1 MEEQLTTAMCPLH
14 PELVQLPAVWT
25 AAGLEH
31 TRSHRRLIA
40 GGLGG
45 FGVELA
51 AMRGL
56 RVIGTAGPADEE
68 ALAALS
74 SLASAGRLT
83 LRSPGHTRCRR
94 PRRHSSGSARAASAG
109 AWYLSR
115 ELPPPRNAGL
125 ATSARV
131 RG

>member
-1 MEEQLTTAMCPLH
+1 MCPLH
-14 PELVQLPAVWT
+14 PELVQMPAVWT

-83 LRSPGHTRCRR
+83 LRVAGTYPLRE
-94 PRRHSSGSARAASAG
+94 AATAFERLG
-109 AWYLSR
+109 K
-115 ELPPPRNAGL
+115 GG
-125 ATSARV
+125 V
-131 RG
+131 RGRLVLVP